1 MTKKLTSFAAT
12 TAIVAGL
19 MSGSAVAAPFHLG
32 NSDREG
38 LKQNEVIQAPAQTDV
53 KAYYLDN
60 VTVRKDQN
68 IASERQLVDLGP
80 WYLSVQ
86 G

>member
-1 MTKKLTSFAAT
+1 MTKKLTSFAAI

-19 MSGSAVAAPFHLG
+19 MSGSAVAAPFHFG

-38 LKQNEVIQAPAQTDV
+38 LKQNEVIQAPAESNV

-60 VTVRKDQN
+60 VTVREDQN
-68 IASERQLVDLGP
+68 IASERQMVDLAP